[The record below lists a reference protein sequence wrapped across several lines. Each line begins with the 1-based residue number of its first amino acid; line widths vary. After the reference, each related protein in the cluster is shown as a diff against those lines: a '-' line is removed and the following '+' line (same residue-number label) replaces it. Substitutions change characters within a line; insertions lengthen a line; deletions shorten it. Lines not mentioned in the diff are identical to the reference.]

1 MALPPTA
8 ATDAPALRSPFP
20 DSQRVIY
27 TPNPLAEVLCQLR
40 FPAVLRVAAELPA
53 PFQDRI
59 RGTYPILKERRGSDL
74 PVPPGMPDSLAE
86 IVRGLP
92 TKRPVSYE
100 FISEDEKWK
109 VVLATEFLALSTPE
123 YVRWEDFRRHLN
135 DAVRALTEVYEPAF
149 FSRIGLRYQNV
160 IQRSK
165 LGLPQ
170 STNWFEL
177 LHPRATGLLASR
189 EAVGFVEDLQTQTL
203 VKLGI
208 GKVTIRTGIVQAM
221 DSQEECFLIDND
233 FFTEDKTKINDADGI
248 LGYFNRQSGSLF
260 RWFIEERLHEA
271 MHPQPVDDAI

>member
-1 MALPPTA
+1 
-8 ATDAPALRSPFP
+8 
-20 DSQRVIY
+20 
-27 TPNPLAEVLCQLR
+27 
-40 FPAVLRVAAELPA
+40 
-53 PFQDRI
+53 
-59 RGTYPILKERRGSDL
+59 
-74 PVPPGMPDSLAE
+74 MPDSLAE